1 MKKNKKQRIFKYI
14 AEYPA
19 VSYRALD
26 KNGNMFIESQS
37 LEDVLEEAHRFG
49 NVTFERMEVFET
61 TDGYKPYKP
70 MSLKKLRNPKPSPTG
85 CSRGR
90 HIRRGYVNAR

>member
-14 AEYPA
+14 AEEPA
-19 VSYRALD
+19 VFYRALD
-26 KNGNMFIESQS
+26 KNGNIFIESHN
-37 LEDVLEEAHRFG
+37 LEDVLEEAQRLDK
-49 NVTFERMEVFET
+49 VTFERMEVFET

-85 CSRGR
+85 YSRRR
-90 HIRRGYVNAR
+90 HIRRGYVSAR

>member
-14 AEYPA
+14 AEDPA

-26 KNGNMFIESQS
+26 KNGNIFIESQS

-61 TDGYKPYKP
+61 TDGYKMVQVLLLSK
-70 MSLKKLRNPKPSPTG
+70 MEG
-85 CSRGR
+85 
-90 HIRRGYVNAR
+90 